1 MGPSPSIA
9 ALDEIVFVGHSL
21 GAMLVLDVVVRAFAR
36 DADFGKRGAITI
48 GATIPKFALHPRAHV
63 IRRKIADVAID
74 RLDGISVARR
84 YSRRLA

>member
-1 MGPSPSIA
+1 VWRVLCEA

-36 DADFGKRGAITI
+36 DAD
-48 GATIPKFALHPRAHV
+48 
-63 IRRKIADVAID
+63 RRKIADVAID